1 MMRQVHANLGCSGE
15 GVGPRRARQIAGIVV
30 IARDQKKQKPT
41 QGIGIL
47 IGGYFFLGEPFFVL
61 SG

>member
-1 MMRQVHANLGCSGE
+1 VPGLKCQGSARLFS
-15 GVGPRRARQIAGIVV
+15 RARQIAGIVV